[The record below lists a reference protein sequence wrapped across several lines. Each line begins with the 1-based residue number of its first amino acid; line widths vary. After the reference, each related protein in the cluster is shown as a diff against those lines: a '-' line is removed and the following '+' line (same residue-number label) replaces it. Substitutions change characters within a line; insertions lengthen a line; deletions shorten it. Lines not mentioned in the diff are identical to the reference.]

1 MPKMCVSRWLDVEAG
16 PHTRLINMFM
26 GLCMNTVGWPNILG
40 ELGYK
45 VRLIEQTLSLQ
56 SAKKVVPDVVAV
68 SDKTVHAIV
77 AECKF
82 GEIKADQ
89 DQRYQQLAS
98 EDLISHIAIHD
109 RNRLSHTV
117 CYVDMPDNHD
127 RREPNTGFPF
137 ITFGRDYITVSGDL
151 GHKELRKCF
160 AKPIPLKGYEEPGYL
175 YPFSHDDE
183 DYVVIPHVL
192 HGLIACAWKPPS
204 KRLKID
210 DPGTPAAILA
220 IVHRHVEL
228 ISAKHKNQLKSRIKN
243 VINELLKERSD
254 LRELVSKIDAD
265 EHRTASIQRLQK
277 ICEGVI
283 NDYETQTRLD
293 RF

>member
-1 MPKMCVSRWLDVEAG
+1 MEAG

-40 ELGYK
+40 ELGYE
-45 VRLIEQTLSLQ
+45 VRLIEQTVSLQ
-56 SAKKVVPDVVAV
+56 SAKKIIPDVVAV
-68 SDKTVHAIV
+68 SNKTVHAIV

-98 EDLISHIAIHD
+98 EDLLNHISIHD

-117 CYVDMPDNHD
+117 CYVDMLDDHD
-127 RREPNTGFPF
+127 RRETHTRFPF
-137 ITFGRDYITVSGDL
+137 ITFGRDYITASRDL
-151 GHKELRKCF
+151 GNKELCKRFVKQ
-160 AKPIPLKGYEEPGYL
+160 IPLKGYKEPGCL

-192 HGLIACAWKPPS
+192 HGLIACAWQPPS
-204 KRLKID
+204 KRFKID

-228 ISAKHKNQLKSRIKN
+228 ISAKHKNQLQSRIKN
-243 VINELLKERSD
+243 VIDKLLKERSD

-265 EHRTASIQRLQK
+265 ERRADSIQRLQK

-283 NDYETQTRLD
+283 SDYETQTRLD